1 MKKTSKLLLVV
12 ILMLSLMLVCSVKV
26 NAAQTIDV
34 DGYTDLDALTPNT
47 SKEEEKKEEDNKQE
61 EQKTEENK
69 EEKKEETKTEE
80 NKEDKKEEEQKTEQN
95 QAGTANKGHAQTGE
109 FNNIAYVSSA
119 IILAIA
125 IFLAYSKLK
134 KYKF

>member
-69 EEKKEETKTEE
+69 EDKKEETKTEE
-80 NKEDKKEEEQKTEQN
+80 NKEEEKTEQN
-95 QAGTANKGHAQTGE
+95 QAGTANKEHAQTGE
-109 FNNIAYVSSA
+109 FNNIAYISSA
-119 IILAIA
+119 IILTIA